1 MKKLLLR
8 TITGIIFV
16 WIIIEGTL
24 WQQWSFYALWSVI
37 GILTLSEYY
46 SLVKNTTVFKEKI
59 VPYIVGTIYIIV
71 PIYMLLTMLD
81 PKMVVTVLTIIWAN
95 DTGAYIV
102 GSAIGK
108 HKITPKISPKKSWEG
123 FFGGIA
129 FAIGVSLVWYSLL
142 WSDPQVSVAPLFEDA
157 ALQKLLWLAFGLVIA
172 LAAFFG
178 DLIESK
184 FKRVIGVKDSG
195 KIIPG
200 HGGMLDR
207 FDATLLAMPVATLFV
222 KLLFS

>member
-1 MKKLLLR
+1 MNKLLLR
-8 TITGIIFV
+8 TITGIVFV

-24 WQQWSFYALWSVI
+24 WQPWSFYALWSLI
-37 GILTLSEYY
+37 GILVLSEYY
-46 SLVKNTTVFKEKI
+46 SLVNNASVFKQKLLPNI
-59 VPYIVGTIYIIV
+59 IGTIYIV
-71 PIYMLLTMLD
+71 TPIYLLLTMLD
-81 PKMVVTVLTIIWAN
+81 PRMVVTVLTIVWAN

-102 GSAIGK
+102 GSTIGK
-108 HKITPKISPKKSWEG
+108 HKIAPKTSPKKSWEG

-129 FAIGVSLVWYSLL
+129 FAIGTSLVWYSLL
-142 WSDPQVSVAPLFEDA
+142 WSDPQASVAPLFEDA
-157 ALQKLLWLAFGLVIA
+157 SLQKLLWLAFGVVVA
-172 LAAFFG
+172 LSAFFG

-195 KIIPG
+195 KMIPG